1 MGYQCLEVQRSMEEG
16 HELVEGGRAE
26 GRMLWTDLCPFQNPR
41 DEVLTPNVTVFG
53 KVLSKK

>member
-1 MGYQCLEVQRSMEEG
+1 MKEG
-16 HELVEGGRAE
+16 HELVEGGSAE